1 MNDRNKK
8 LDSILK
14 AVSSIQSGLLKVS
27 NGENRQSYQVRVTS
41 GEDNS
46 LHCVISDDVL
56 PKARIK
62 NKAIH
67 LIQKYHDDYFFITGH
82 VDNIVRNNTRI
93 LSIAVNKACWY
104 VRKRRGSVTWFSEKC
119 IYEHQ
124 RELLRTAS

>member
-1 MNDRNKK
+1 MNDKNKK
-8 LDSILK
+8 LNSILK

-41 GEDNS
+41 GEDNA
-46 LHCVISDDVL
+46 LHCVISDDVP
-56 PKARIK
+56 PKARIR

-67 LIQKYHDDYFFITGH
+67 LIQKYRDDYFFITGH
-82 VDNIVRNNTRI
+82 VDNIVRDNTRI
-93 LSIAVNKACWY
+93 LSIAVNKACWF

-124 RELLRTAS
+124 RELLRRAS

>member
-1 MNDRNKK
+1 MKDHK
-8 LDSILK
+8 LNSILR

-41 GEDNS
+41 GDDNS
-46 LHCVISDDVL
+46 LHCVISDEVP
-56 PKARIK
+56 PKTRIR
-62 NKAIH
+62 NKPIH
-67 LIQKYHDDYFFITGH
+67 LIQKYHDDYFFISGQ

-93 LSIAVNKACWY
+93 LSIAVYKACWF

-124 RELLRTAS
+124 PQLKKAS